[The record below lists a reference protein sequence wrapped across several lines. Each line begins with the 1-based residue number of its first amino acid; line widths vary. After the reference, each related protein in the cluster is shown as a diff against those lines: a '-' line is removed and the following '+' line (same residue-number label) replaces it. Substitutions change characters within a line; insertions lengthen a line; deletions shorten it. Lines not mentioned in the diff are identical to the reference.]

1 MRLFIHCPQ
10 AHQPRS
16 CPRMRA
22 SFSWTAPDLVEGGE
36 ALSPSTAVQPTTG
49 ARAPRR
55 PVRTAGPD
63 QPARLSI
70 LWWVFLTNASV
81 VVVAVLL
88 LALTPITVS
97 APIALRE
104 IAVLV
109 AGLVAMLVVNLF
121 LLRRVLAP
129 VLRLTHAMSSVDP
142 DYPGRRLAVGAGG
155 SAEAHALA
163 EAFNEM
169 LGRLEAARREAAGAA
184 LMAQEA
190 ERLRVARELHDE
202 IGQTL
207 TAVIIQVERAADT
220 DAAAASDAL
229 RRVSD
234 ALRDSLDDVRRIA
247 RELRPEALD
256 DLGLLNALIA
266 LCSRLDRQGETRVSR
281 DLQGKLPPLS
291 ADVELVVYRVA
302 QEALTNAI
310 RHARATR
317 ATVSLRADAEQ
328 VALVVSDDGD
338 GMPVPLPTA
347 TAGLSGMRER
357 ALLVGGRLRIESR
370 PGAGTQIRL
379 DVPSGV
385 G

>member
-1 MRLFIHCPQ
+1 
-10 AHQPRS
+10 
-16 CPRMRA
+16 MRA
-22 SFSWTAPDLVEGGE
+22 SFSWTAPDLLEGGE
-36 ALSPSTAVQPTTG
+36 ALSPPSTAVQPTTG

-55 PVRTAGPD
+55 PVRPARPD
-63 QPARLSI
+63 QPRRLSI

-104 IAVLV
+104 IVVLV

-142 DYPGRRLAVGAGG
+142 DHPGRRLAVGTGG

-163 EAFNEM
+163 DAFNEM
-169 LGRLEAARREAAGAA
+169 LGRLETARREAARVA

-207 TAVIIQVERAADT
+207 TAVIIQVERAAET
-220 DAAAASDAL
+220 DAVAASDAL
-229 RRVSD
+229 GRVAD

-256 DLGLLNALIA
+256 DLGLVNALIA
-266 LCSRLDRQGETRVSR
+266 LCSRLDRQGDTRVSR
-281 DLQGKLPPLS
+281 DLQAKLPPLS
-291 ADVELVVYRVA
+291 PDVELVVYRVA

-310 RHARATR
+310 RHAHASRV
-317 ATVSLRADAEQ
+317 TVSLRADAER
-328 VALVVSDDGD
+328 VSLVVSDDGD
-338 GMPVPLPTA
+338 GMPDPPPSG

-357 ALLVGGRLRIESR
+357 ALLVGGRLRVESR
-370 PGAGTQIRL
+370 SGAGTEIVL
-379 DVPSGV
+379 EVPTRV

>member
-1 MRLFIHCPQ
+1 MSP
-10 AHQPRS
+10 
-16 CPRMRA
+16 
-22 SFSWTAPDLVEGGE
+22 
-36 ALSPSTAVQPTTG
+36 PSTAVQPTTG
-49 ARAPRR
+49 ARAPRGR
-55 PVRTAGPD
+55 APRASSA
-63 QPARLSI
+63 QPQRLSI

-81 VVVAVLL
+81 VCVAVLL

-97 APIALRE
+97 TPIALTE
-104 IAVLV
+104 FVVLI
-109 AGLVAMLVVNLF
+109 AGLVTMLLINLF

-129 VLRLTHAMSSVDP
+129 VLKLTQAMSSVDP
-142 DYPGRRLAVGAGG
+142 DLPGRRLTVGAGG

-169 LGRLEAARREAAGAA
+169 LGRLETARREAAGAA

-207 TAVIIQVERAADT
+207 TAVIIQVERASDT
-220 DAAAASDAL
+220 DTAAASEAL
-229 RRVSD
+229 GRVAD

-281 DLQGKLPPLS
+281 DLQGKLPPQS
-291 ADVELVVYRVA
+291 PDVELVVYRVA

-310 RHARATR
+310 RHAGATR
-317 ATVSLRADAEQ
+317 VTVSLRADAER
-328 VALVVSDDGD
+328 VSLVVTDDGD
-338 GMPVPLPTA
+338 GMPVPLPSG

-357 ALLVGGRLRIESR
+357 ALLVGGRLRIDSQ
-370 PGAGTQIRL
+370 PGAGAEIRL
-379 DVPSGV
+379 DVPPGV